1 MHGMKTVSAPPRPT
15 HFMISFVLFDINM
28 DAGHGGSSGRF
39 SHLEDAGK
47 ILCFCHCG
55 RYSGQNPPQI
65 KHV

>member
-1 MHGMKTVSAPPRPT
+1 
-15 HFMISFVLFDINM
+15 MISFVLFDINM

-55 RYSGQNPPQI
+55 RYSG
-65 KHV
+65 